1 MRKTP
6 ATTQCVEAAGSSK
19 RTDSVEPAKKVT
31 PDPDEGEQRPLAE
44 KHSCT

>member
-1 MRKTP
+1 MRRTP
-6 ATTQCVEAAGSSK
+6 ATTHCVEAAGSSE

-44 KHSCT
+44 TASCT